1 MKKLSGILGL
11 IVLSVVLTGC
21 TSTQNSMQA
30 YSIRSYQGPL
40 PMEDYQHINRE
51 AYGVPVSP
59 R

>member
-1 MKKLSGILGL
+1 MVSAF
-11 IVLSVVLTGC
+11 LTGC

-40 PMEDYQHINRE
+40 PMADYEYVNPE
-51 AYGVPVSP
+51 AYGVPAAP